1 MDFQQNIFL
10 NDFSWFGTGGPAK
23 LFCEPENDAEFC
35 KAIKFANAQNL
46 DIFVLGEGAN
56 VLISDDGFDG
66 LVIKPRNSKIEIV
79 KTSEKEAVI
88 RAGAGTPFSNVI
100 DFALENKLIGL
111 EEFSGIPGTVG
122 GAVFINIHYFD
133 FLLSQFLEKA
143 RVINRKTLEIIEVNA
158 DWFEFGYD
166 RSKLQEKE
174 FYLIDADLK
183 VFKVFKNNSVEVEK
197 AIKKRKEMI
206 SYREDRYPTEKT
218 CGSFFQNF
226 SFKEVQVQ
234 ENGEKIIHVAFYL
247 DKLKGKLSVG
257 DAIVSTKHANM
268 IENKGNATSAD
279 IAKLA
284 RKMQEYISD
293 NFKIIPKPECQLI
306 GFKNNPL
313 LM

>member
-1 MDFQQNIFL
+1 MDFQQNISL
-10 NDFSWFGTGGPAK
+10 NEFSWFGTGGLTK
-23 LFCEPENDAEFC
+23 LFCEPENDVEFC
-35 KAIKFANAQNL
+35 KAIKFANTQNL

-66 LVIKPRNSKIEIV
+66 LVIKPCNSKIEIL
-79 KTSEKEAVI
+79 KSSEKNAII
-88 RAGAGTPFSNVI
+88 RAGAGIPFSKVI
-100 DFALENKLIGL
+100 DFAIENKLTGL

-133 FLLSQFLEKA
+133 FLLSQFVEKA
-143 RVINRKTLEIIEVNA
+143 RVINRETLEIIEVTA

-166 RSKLQEKE
+166 RSKLQEKT
-174 FYLIDADLK
+174 FYLLDAD
-183 VFKVFKNNSVEVEK
+183 FKVFKNNSVEIEK

-226 SFKEVQVQ
+226 SVEEVPVQ

-268 IENKGNATSAD
+268 IENKETATSAD

-284 RKMQEYISD
+284 RKMQEYVRD
-293 NFKIIPKPECQLI
+293 NFNIIPKPECQLI

>member
-23 LFCEPENDAEFC
+23 LFCEPKNDDEFC
-35 KAIKFANAQNL
+35 KAIKFANTQNL

-66 LVIKPRNSKIEIV
+66 LVIKPCNSKIEIL
-79 KTSEKEAVI
+79 KSSEKYAVI
-88 RAGAGTPFSNVI
+88 RAGAGTSFSKTI
-100 DFALENKLIGL
+100 DFAIENKLTGL
-111 EEFSGIPGTVG
+111 EQFSGIPGTVG

-133 FLLSQFLEKA
+133 FLLSQFVEKA
-143 RVINRKTLEIIEVNA
+143 RIINRKTLEIIKVNA
-158 DWFEFGYD
+158 QWFEFGYD
-166 RSKLQEKE
+166 RSKLQEKT
-174 FYLIDADLK
+174 FYLLDAD
-183 VFKVFKNNSVEVEK
+183 FKVLKNNSVEVEK

-206 SYREDRYPTEKT
+206 LYRETRYPTEKT

-226 SFKEVQVQ
+226 SVEEVPLQK
-234 ENGEKIIHVAFYL
+234 NGKKIIHVAFYL

-257 DAIVSTKHANM
+257 EAIVSTKHANM
-268 IENKGNATSAD
+268 IENKRKATSAD
-279 IAKLA
+279 IVKLA
-284 RKMQEYISD
+284 RKMQEYVNV
-293 NFKIIPKPECQLI
+293 NFGIIPKPECQLV